1 MDPRVK
7 ALRQQLAALE
17 ATTLDIN
24 SAVAQGS
31 ISLEDAVSLGVLLA
45 GFVKKAGSSLE
56 PLKMVLREE
65 ALAQEDG
72 MPGPRYFTGRDGSK
86 CTVVVPKTTLQIRK
100 DIDIKKLKE
109 DIGDAFDLFFLTKV
123 KYVPRKDFPKVASN
137 HTLAKTA
144 LAAMDVIDGTPRV
157 SFKER

>member
-1 MDPRVK
+1 VDPRIK

-31 ISLEDAVSLGVLLA
+31 ISSEDAVSLGVLLA

-56 PLKMVLREE
+56 PLKVVLREE

-72 MPGPRYFTGRDGSK
+72 MPGPRHFTGPDGSK
-86 CTVVVPKTTLQIRK
+86 CTVVVPKMNLQVRK
-100 DIDIKKLKE
+100 DINIEKLKE
-109 DIGDAFDLFFLTKV
+109 DLGDSFDLFFDTKIQYKV
-123 KYVPRKDFPKVASN
+123 RKDFSKTASK
-137 HTLAKTA
+137 HA
-144 LAAMDVIDGTPRV
+144 LAATAMVAIDAIDGTPRV
-157 SFKER
+157 SFKC